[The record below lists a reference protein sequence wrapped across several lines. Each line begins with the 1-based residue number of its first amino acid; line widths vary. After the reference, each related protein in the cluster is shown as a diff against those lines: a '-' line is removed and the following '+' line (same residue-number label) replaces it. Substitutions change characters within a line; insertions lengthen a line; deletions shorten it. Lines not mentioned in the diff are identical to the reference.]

1 MVRQTER
8 LNMRWP
14 FHHHPPPSKVPPK
27 PAFIRR
33 LDLHLRY
40 NPRSKQPMA
49 TATIT
54 IVLPTARTDG
64 TSFGPDE
71 IDHTDIFSVGVHNFD
86 VVVNDTTGHM
96 SAASNVASVTVPA
109 VLANPNPATIT
120 AVLNP

>member
-1 MVRQTER
+1 
-8 LNMRWP
+8 
-14 FHHHPPPSKVPPK
+14 
-27 PAFIRR
+27 
-33 LDLHLRY
+33 
-40 NPRSKQPMA
+40 MA

-71 IDHTDIFSVGVHNFD
+71 IDHTDIFDLTSPTPD
-86 VVVNDTTGHM
+86 VAIGTCKGRGDEFHDRCSQRRRSQLRLVVNDTTGHM

>member
-1 MVRQTER
+1 
-8 LNMRWP
+8 
-14 FHHHPPPSKVPPK
+14 
-27 PAFIRR
+27 
-33 LDLHLRY
+33 
-40 NPRSKQPMA
+40 MA

-64 TSFGPDE
+64 AAFSPDE
-71 IDHTDIFSVGVHNFD
+71 IDHTDIFDLTSPTPDVPIGTVKGAGTSFTTDVLSVGVHNFD

>member
-1 MVRQTER
+1 
-8 LNMRWP
+8 
-14 FHHHPPPSKVPPK
+14 
-27 PAFIRR
+27 
-33 LDLHLRY
+33 
-40 NPRSKQPMA
+40 MA

-71 IDHTDIFSVGVHNFD
+71 IDHTDIFDLTSPTPDVAIGTVKGAGTSFTTDILSVGVHNFD